1 VVAPATPPRPRVT
14 PRKPESKGEPRVNE
28 NKTFLQNLYE
38 ALEAEETRDHDT
50 DPTRG
55 PEDFFL
61 ATDPPGGGE
70 AENRDVTYQVDALK
84 VTFPEKNPKGPFVVG
99 DPPLPLAKPRVE
111 HGVCNIVPDGPQ
123 KLLELLQEIARST
136 IPYGNRELWRK
147 VGTVVLMIPLEML
160 ALHLGV
166 TRQTV
171 YRWKKVLE
179 KEGLVAT
186 DVLHETVNGERRAI
200 GTLWAVRLRPG
211 KARLTLDD
219 YIYPWRNLAV
229 DMANG
234 VLSYN
239 WVKAYEEKG
248 VRPTLD
254 VLVLWAKGKRVLPN
268 TKTVAV
274 DLGLILVLPEV
285 ERSKLPAL
293 ITLIAT
299 YIADLLDDRRS
310 RRFYAGLLWAVA
322 RGELPAQYLFAVL
335 MRVIRDYTDGHLTRP
350 GAYLVKTLKEAS

>member
-1 VVAPATPPRPRVT
+1 MTRRPEV
-14 PRKPESKGEPRVNE
+14 ENE
-28 NKTFLQNLYE
+28 KTFFQELYK
-38 ALEAEETRDHDT
+38 ALEAEETHDNT
-50 DPTRG
+50 DATRG
-55 PEDFFL
+55 SDRPEAFFL
-61 ATDPPGGGE
+61 ATDPPPGGG
-70 AENRDVTYQVDALK
+70 AENSVQEGFTYIDSPRGWFLQKTPRATL
-84 VTFPEKNPKGPFVVG
+84 VG
-99 DPPLPLAKPRVE
+99 APPLPPAKPPV
-111 HGVCNIVPDGPQ
+111 GNVCQAVQDGPQ
-123 KLLELLQEIARST
+123 RLLELLQEIGRSLL
-136 IPYGNRELWRK
+136 PFGNRALWRK
-147 VGTVVLMIPLEML
+147 VGTIVFLLPLEMA

-166 TRQTV
+166 SRQSV
-171 YRWKKVLE
+171 HAWKKELE
-179 KEGLVAT
+179 EEGLIAT
-186 DVLHETVNGERRAI
+186 DTLRQKLPSGEYRAI

-219 YIYPWRNLAV
+219 YLYPWRNLAA

-254 VLVLWAKGKRVLPN
+254 VLVLWAQGKRVMPN

-299 YIADLLDDRRS
+299 YLANVLDDHRS
-310 RRFYAGLLWAVA
+310 RRFYAGLLWSVV
-322 RGELPAQYLFAVL
+322 RGEIPAPYLFAVL
-335 MRVIRDYTDGHLTRP
+335 VRTIRDYTEGYLARP
-350 GAYLVKTLKEAS
+350 GAYLVKTLKTLKEDSSVAEP

>member
-1 VVAPATPPRPRVT
+1 MPQV
-14 PRKPESKGEPRVNE
+14 PEDKEGPEVN
-28 NKTFLQNLYE
+28 NKKSFLQRLYE
-38 ALEAEETRDHDT
+38 ALEAEDLDPKNNPCPTT
-50 DPTRG
+50 DPSGGTG
-55 PEDFFL
+55 DLFL
-61 ATDPPGGGE
+61 APSNPPPGGG
-70 AENRDVTYQVDALK
+70 AKNRVLEGLTHYQEDTLK
-84 VTFPEKNPKGPFVVG
+84 LHLPEKDPKALSLVG
-99 DPPLPLAKPRVE
+99 APTLPLAKRAVE
-111 HGVCNIVPDGPQ
+111 EVCQLVQDGPQ

-136 IPYGNRELWRK
+136 IPFGNRELWRK
-147 VGTVVLMIPLEML
+147 VGTVVFLLPLEMA
-160 ALHLGV
+160 ALNLGV
-166 TRQTV
+166 SRQTV
-171 YRWKKVLE
+171 YSWKKKLE
-179 KEGLVAT
+179 DEGLIAT
-186 DVLHETVNGERRAI
+186 DVLHEKVNGEYRAI

-248 VRPTLD
+248 IRPTLD
-254 VLVLWAKGKRVLPN
+254 VLVLWAQGKRVLPN

-299 YIADLLDDRRS
+299 YLANILDDHRS
-310 RRFYAGLLWAVA
+310 RRFYASLMWAVA
-322 RGELPAQYLFAVL
+322 RGELPAQYLFAL
-335 MRVIRDYTDGHLTRP
+335 LTRVIRDYMEGHLTRP
-350 GAYLVKTLKEAS
+350 GAYIVKTLKEAS